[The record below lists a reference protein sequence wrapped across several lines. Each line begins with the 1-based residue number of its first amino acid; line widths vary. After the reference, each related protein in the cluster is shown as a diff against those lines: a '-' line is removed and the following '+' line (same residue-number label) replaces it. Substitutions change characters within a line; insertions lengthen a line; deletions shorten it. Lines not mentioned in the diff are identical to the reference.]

1 MRSRFRGDAWRID
14 PLVAPHP
21 LTEAIDLRSEVL
33 SLHNVPPFVTRDGI
47 CQYLF
52 DDLHTLKGAMDTQG
66 PRKRKRSAVACTRC
80 HDRKVRCSAA
90 FQGIPC
96 ANCAQDGTTCTIYQA
111 HSV

>member
-1 MRSRFRGDAWRID
+1 MCHHLGPEMAAATIYSMTFK
-14 PLVAPHP
+14 V
-21 LTEAIDLRSEVL
+21 
-33 SLHNVPPFVTRDGI
+33 
-47 CQYLF
+47 
-52 DDLHTLKGAMDTQG
+52 LKGAMDTQS
-66 PRKRKRSAVACTRC
+66 PRKRKRSAIACTRC